1 MVTWLHVYHLI
12 FFKFIYWCTWS
23 HVTIDNYWFFTLIL
37 LVFGRRVLDK
47 LGCFKKSKYIEISF
61 SFQLT
66 AFLLSR
72 WIIIH
77 IFSISSAGGSMPG
90 QEEDISPYA
99 TFHLL
104 GMREE
109 AKNGKYLSIYLSIYL
124 SKPPSTSSAWGKRKV
139 EEVKNGK
146 YLSI

>member
-66 AFLLSR
+66 ASLLSR
-72 WIIIH
+72 GIIIH
-77 IFSISSAGGSMPG
+77 IVSIFVSRWFDAGPG
-90 QEEDISPYA
+90 GGHLPLRHLPPPRHEGEGRWRRPKTINIS
-99 TFHLL
+99 
-104 GMREE
+104 
-109 AKNGKYLSIYLSIYL
+109 LSQKKKQIIGLIFL
-124 SKPPSTSSAWGKRKV
+124 WTILTNCFKILTL
-139 EEVKNGK
+139 N
-146 YLSI
+146 